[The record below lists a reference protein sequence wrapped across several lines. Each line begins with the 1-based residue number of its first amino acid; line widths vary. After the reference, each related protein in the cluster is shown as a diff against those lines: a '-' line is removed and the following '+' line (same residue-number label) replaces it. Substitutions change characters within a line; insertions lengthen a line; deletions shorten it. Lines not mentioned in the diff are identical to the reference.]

1 MSKTKRL
8 VQQLNQKE
16 YNNLHKVLTDSEA
29 KKSADL
35 LSFFRADKLND
46 EEIKIKLGVKSN
58 AYYTLR
64 SRLNEKI
71 ESHILQEI
79 ASPRASI
86 LKQVASINEILFT
99 KNRTIAL
106 ASFKKLEKELKSY
119 DLSNELTL
127 VYRAMKKLMLHQPNY
142 YEYSQLY
149 NEHVAYMLVVDKVE
163 DHLADYFKRYSEYS
177 LTYSTEDDFTFEV
190 IINEIQTI
198 TSHYQSHRLLVYQSL
213 NEIFHEL
220 FSKNNDL
227 ATNLS
232 LKNKLAEDFIVLEN
246 TFKSYKLDITYQNL
260 FWVVKYLKILYY
272 HKIDH
277 QHRGI
282 SRLINEITENQDTL
296 IANYGLFTFSGFY
309 YNIKLMQYKNEG
321 RLHELY
327 NENRYGF
334 DNLEL
339 NPNDKINYILYYCY
353 LAIGCYH
360 NHQYE
365 EGLNYIQTTLKK
377 VSLVNHIEIQID
389 IKLLECL
396 FLLKLDYNENLSQTT
411 NNIRRHIRLLGKDTC
426 VYANELLRIFNSS
439 LSQIDPIKKKNK
451 IINYTESFNQS
462 KRPLH
467 SPIYSIYLNAK
478 DFKVVSEQQLD

>member
-8 VQQLNQKE
+8 VHQLNQKE

-260 FWVVKYLKILYY
+260 FWVVKYLKI
-272 HKIDH
+272 
-277 QHRGI
+277 
-282 SRLINEITENQDTL
+282 
-296 IANYGLFTFSGFY
+296 
-309 YNIKLMQYKNEG
+309 
-321 RLHELY
+321 
-327 NENRYGF
+327 
-334 DNLEL
+334 
-339 NPNDKINYILYYCY
+339 
-353 LAIGCYH
+353 
-360 NHQYE
+360 
-365 EGLNYIQTTLKK
+365 
-377 VSLVNHIEIQID
+377 
-389 IKLLECL
+389 
-396 FLLKLDYNENLSQTT
+396 
-411 NNIRRHIRLLGKDTC
+411 
-426 VYANELLRIFNSS
+426 
-439 LSQIDPIKKKNK
+439 
-451 IINYTESFNQS
+451 
-462 KRPLH
+462 
-467 SPIYSIYLNAK
+467 
-478 DFKVVSEQQLD
+478 